1 MASTS
6 KIVEVEETPNLL
18 ERFTSLEVSD
28 KEAKA
33 KRQREKHHRLA
44 LEKRFQKSLSKGKG
58 KAKESVHPEPS
69 SPIAPDIG
77 NVRVFEETP
86 MEENSTGAPTVLE
99 TTIAMS
105 TMKSL
110 SLLDSIQAC
119 IIPVIYTMME
129 MDMMRPVMITTNQTG
144 K

>member
-1 MASTS
+1 M
-6 KIVEVEETPNLL
+6 EVEETPNLL

-33 KRQREKHHRLA
+33 KRQREKHRRLA

-58 KAKESVHPEPS
+58 KEKELVHPEPS
-69 SPIAPDIG
+69 SHIAPDIG

-86 MEENSTGAPTVLE
+86 VEERLNWGTDSANDNHSDVDD
-99 TTIAMS
+99 
-105 TMKSL
+105 KSL
-110 SLLDSIQAC
+110 SLLDLIQAC
-119 IIPVIYTMME
+119 IIPVIYTTIE
-129 MDMMRPVMITTNQTG
+129 MDVMRPVTITTNRAG